1 MSCFVTSDDISLLS
15 SPYSRTLM
23 EETSRYIKAKFANVL
38 LFAFIPDHTFWYS
51 VLKNASSSVGFE

>member
-1 MSCFVTSDDISLLS
+1 
-15 SPYSRTLM
+15 M
-23 EETSRYIKAKFANVL
+23 EERSRYIKVKFANVL